1 MTDQKPEHNS
11 IKERAKKKL
20 ERDMGPELLAAL
32 NDPKTVEIMLNADG
46 KLWLE
51 RLGEPMKC
59 IGTLRVAQAQA
70 IIETIAGYHGKEV
83 TRSKPIL
90 EGELPLD
97 GSRFAGQLPPV
108 VPAPTFAIR
117 KKAVAIFTLDQYV
130 ERGIM
135 TAPQREALIAAVRA
149 HRNILVIGGT
159 GSGKTTL
166 VNAII
171 NEMVIQDPTER
182 VFIIEDT
189 GEIQCAAENY
199 VQYHTSIE
207 VSMTMLLKT
216 TLRMRPD
223 RILVG
228 EVRDAETAEMAFR
241 AAMTGHQVF
250 STLHTNS
257 ALRSFQRIKD
267 LGVSPEVMAG
277 NIIGIVAQRLVRRV
291 CVHCREEVQV
301 TEGSIEARLIG
312 AHAVGRTVYR
322 AHHGGCEACGFQG
335 YKGRLAIMELL
346 RMDSMLDELI
356 TRNATLGELTAHAM
370 AHGFAPMAE
379 DGLRRVLEGITTV
392 EEVGRV
398 VDLTTKL

>member
-1 MTDQKPEHNS
+1 MTELMTEQKEFTS
-11 IKERAKKKL
+11 IKDRAKRKL
-20 ERDMGPELLAAL
+20 ERDMGPELLVAL

-46 KLWLE
+46 RLWHE
-51 RLGEPMKC
+51 RLGESMTC
-59 IGTLRVAQAQA
+59 IGSMRVAQAQA

-83 TRSKPIL
+83 TRQKPIL

-130 ERGIM
+130 AQGIM
-135 TAPQREALIAAVRA
+135 TPEQKASLVAAVA
-149 HRNILVIGGT
+149 GHRNILVIGGT

-199 VQYHTSIE
+199 VQYHTSID
-207 VSMTMLLKT
+207 VNMTALLKT

-228 EVRDAETAEMAFR
+228 EVRGPEALDLLMAWN
-241 AAMTGHQVF
+241 TGHEGGAA
-250 STLHTNS
+250 TLHANNAKAGLDRLTMLIS
-257 ALRSFQRIKD
+257 MHPD
-267 LGVSPEVMAG
+267 SPKPIEPL
-277 NIIGIVAQRLVRRV
+277 IGEAVHLIVHIARTPDGRRV
-291 CVHCREEVQV
+291 QEILEV
-301 TEGSIEARLIG
+301 S
-312 AHAVGRTVYR
+312 
-322 AHHGGCEACGFQG
+322 G
-335 YKGRLAIMELL
+335 YSKGQYF
-346 RMDSMLDELI
+346 
-356 TRNATLGELTAHAM
+356 TKTL
-370 AHGFAPMAE
+370 
-379 DGLRRVLEGITTV
+379 
-392 EEVGRV
+392 
-398 VDLTTKL
+398 